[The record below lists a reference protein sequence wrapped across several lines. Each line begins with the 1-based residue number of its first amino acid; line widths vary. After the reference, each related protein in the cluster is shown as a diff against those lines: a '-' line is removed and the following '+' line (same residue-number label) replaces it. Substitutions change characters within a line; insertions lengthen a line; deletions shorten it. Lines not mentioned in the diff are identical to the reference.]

1 MDLRCFQKIYKES
14 RILFLRFR
22 RKSTKPSKG
31 LDFVANL
38 ETFFKF
44 RSMCETFFKFRSTHE
59 TIFGLKRF
67 RMEPFFF
74 QCRSFTFFI
83 ILLLVCY
90 CKRTDWLKTNVIFVI
105 STKNWAN
112 YSRFLMFSI
121 TFTFQWKVDPYSN
134 VLREHGNANRI
145 KTWRSQ
151 NSFYLISIY
160 TGTPA

>member
-44 RSMCETFFKFRSTHE
+44 RSMYETIFKFRSTHE

-74 QCRSFTFFI
+74 SVWT
-83 ILLLVCY
+83 VES
-90 CKRTDWLKTNVIFVI
+90 K
-105 STKNWAN
+105 N
-112 YSRFLMFSI
+112 YSVFKPSKNSSHRSW
-121 TFTFQWKVDPYSN
+121 WKMSKRRNTVFN
-134 VLREHGNANRI
+134 NQCNFEH
-145 KTWRSQ
+145 
-151 NSFYLISIY
+151 
-160 TGTPA
+160 